1 MERLKIGII
10 GCGVIG
16 TELAKAIDSRFSQKA
31 EVVALCDLDKERASK
46 LADSLKE
53 SPRILSIEELIA
65 ISDLVIEA
73 ASKDIS
79 ANVAHQAISNDKDVM
94 VMSVG
99 GLIGR
104 RDLFDLAN
112 EKKVRLYLPSG
123 ALCGLDGVK
132 SASIGKIRSCTLT
145 TRKPPEGFRGAP
157 YVVKNEIDLDAIK
170 QETVLF
176 EGTAQEAVEGFPQN
190 INVAASLSLAGI
202 GPELTRVRIITS
214 PEFKRNSHEVTIEGE
229 FGKLT
234 ARTDNLPS
242 PKNPKTSF
250 LACLSAI
257 ATLKGII
264 ENVKIGT

>member
-1 MERLKIGII
+1 MERLKVGIV

-31 EVVALCDLDKERASK
+31 AVVALCDLDKERASK

-53 SPRILSIEELIA
+53 SPRVLSIEELIA

-79 ANVAHQAISNDKDVM
+79 AQITHQAISNNKDVM

-112 EKKVRLYLPSG
+112 EKGVRLYIPSG

-132 SASIGKIRSCTLT
+132 SASIGKIESCTLT

-190 INVAASLSLAGI
+190 VNVAASLSLAGI

-214 PEFKRNSHEVTIEGE
+214 PEFKRNSHEVIVEGE
-229 FGKLT
+229 FGRLT
-234 ARTDNLPS
+234 ARTDNVPS

-250 LACLSAI
+250 LAALSAI